1 MAEFT
6 YHDYL
11 LHKVVQPYSI
21 RGQNSESANLK
32 RNIPLYMTRQAGK
45 VREQHQ
51 VESKNI
57 VTKQAVQPP
66 QVFLDSQ
73 FEKLQQQQEGLYHRK
88 PGIDTNI
95 GMNRTVKSIFQND
108 DFSDKN
114 DPIFKNIRNRIQN
127 EKYVDDFYVLTEGAR
142 PRNTQKEEK
151 LSIEKEIKTVLQ
163 EKVNEDQLKKLYRK
177 YVLET
182 MKKNIALEKKMRMFE
197 KEHEVKIGSLQL
209 IDNRKSSL
217 KNVPEDQQIIG
228 KSASMA
234 AINGTHS
241 LVLQNSFEQNQKSR
255 KLESFIDPS
264 KVFGQETMSQLKDLE
279 QDRPNQNKNKLQQ
292 SKQAINFKQRLS
304 GLKLDFSNKPQMKE
318 TSKQT
323 QEASSQI
330 SSFQTPIAANNFQSY
345 IQKQDSFEHD
355 EEETV
360 EQYQMKQLQKLQEI
374 NKKQQQYKYNN
385 KESEKAHIKNLCNY
399 FDLSLQ
405 KLLNLEDKKQL
416 KQNNVKKLAEITL
429 ESEGDSEQEEH
440 FDDIEGLD
448 DDSMII
454 DKNDNTQDLGGSQ
467 QNQQEKFK
475 INKELIQ
482 CKQREEEVLFERIKY
497 ENEQNIIN
505 EQDEKLIKSII
516 NLENKQAIFQKYVQK
531 KKRQLQLQNLLN
543 LKEQQMKKQFQ
554 NSVFTSSSPFK
565 SKQTQNT
572 KQSELKNQSI
582 QSLSNMKIQN
592 EISQPEDFVKTNVQ
606 LGRQTSYKMQ
616 NGKPVHEQSVIS
628 FLKSDLKILDSPK
641 SKIYKPFNRTTKQQD
656 LITQG
661 SDTSSKKLN
670 LVRLTQLS
678 APKYANQQF
687 MDQVTRKD
695 SFDLF
700 STQATSGRKPFYSTN
715 YSTLKKNKDRNISK
729 SQQIDFYTQKK
740 INQAEIDQM
749 KLNFLNFFDSC
760 FDKKHQFEEEKQKLR
775 LEISDWY
782 CQNQQQLTKL
792 SNYTGPKLST
802 LSQEFKQFIEQKN
815 FKKKL
820 FNYLINTMEQ
830 KDRQMAIYL
839 YKQDRQLDD
848 L

>member
-1 MAEFT
+1 
-6 YHDYL
+6 
-11 LHKVVQPYSI
+11 
-21 RGQNSESANLK
+21 
-32 RNIPLYMTRQAGK
+32 MTRQAGK

-73 FEKLQQQQEGLYHRK
+73 FEKLQQQQEGLYYRK

-108 DFSDKN
+108 DFSDEN

-127 EKYVDDFYVLTEGAR
+127 EKFVDDFYVLTEGAR

-177 YVLET
+177 YILET
-182 MKKNIALEKKMRMFE
+182 MKKNIGLEKKMRMFE

-217 KNVPEDQQIIG
+217 NNVPEDQQTIG
-228 KSASMA
+228 KSATMA
-234 AINGTHS
+234 VINGSHS

-255 KLESFIDPS
+255 KLKSFVDPS
-264 KVFGQETMSQLKDLE
+264 KVFGQETMAQIKDSE
-279 QDRPNQNKNKLQQ
+279 QDKPNQNQNKLQQ

-304 GLKLDFSNKPQMKE
+304 GLKLDISNKPNIKE
-318 TSKQT
+318 PSKQT
-323 QEASSQI
+323 QDALSQI
-330 SSFQTPIAANNFQSY
+330 SSFQTPVAANELLSY
-345 IQKQDSFEHD
+345 MQKQDSFEHE

-385 KESEKAHIKNLCNY
+385 KESEKLHIKNLCNY

-416 KQNNVKKLAEITL
+416 QQNNVKKLAEITL

-440 FDDIEGLD
+440 FDDVEGFD

-454 DKNDNTQDLGGSQ
+454 DRNSNTQDLGASQ
-467 QNQQEKFK
+467 QNQQEKSR
-475 INKELIQ
+475 INKELTQ
-482 CKQREEEVLFERIKY
+482 CKQREDEVLFDRIKY

-554 NSVFTSSSPFK
+554 NSVFSNQSPFK

-572 KQSELKNQSI
+572 KQSDQKNQSI
-582 QSLSNMKIQN
+582 QSFTNMKIQN
-592 EISQPEDFVKTNVQ
+592 DVSQPEDFVKTNVQ

-641 SKIYKPFNRTTKQQD
+641 SKIYSKPFNRTTKQSD

-695 SFDLF
+695 SFDIF
-700 STQATSGRKPFYSTN
+700 STQATSGRKPFYSSN
-715 YSTLKKNKDRNISK
+715 YSTLKKNKDRSTSK

-760 FDKKHQFEEEKQKLR
+760 FDKKHQFQEEKQKLR

-802 LSQEFKQFIEQKN
+802 LSQEFKSFIEQKN